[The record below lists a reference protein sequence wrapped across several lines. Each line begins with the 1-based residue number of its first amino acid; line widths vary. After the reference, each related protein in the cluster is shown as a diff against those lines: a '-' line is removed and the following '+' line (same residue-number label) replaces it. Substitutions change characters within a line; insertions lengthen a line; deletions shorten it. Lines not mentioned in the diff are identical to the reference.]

1 MTPNVK
7 ITVTERNGR
16 HCASTGA
23 SWESAVGYSAVR
35 AGDFIFVTG
44 TVGIEAD
51 GSYAPSLKAQ
61 LRRALDIIIAAVEA
75 LGGKAADIVRTRM
88 FVTDIDK
95 WKEAGAVHRE
105 FFDHIRPA
113 TTMVQISRL
122 IDKDA
127 MIESRPMRHPMKR
140 TVIGWRESRADEE
153 FLRSSRL
160 GPRPYPWMTL
170 FRAG

>member
-16 HCASTGA
+16 QCASTGS
-23 SWESAVGYSAVR
+23 SWEAAIGYSRAVR

-61 LRRALDIIIAAVEA
+61 TRRALDIIIAAVEA

-88 FVTDIDK
+88 FVTDITN

-105 FFDHIRPA
+105 FFDHVRPDL
-113 TTMVQISRL
+113 TVVQLARL

-127 MIESRPMRHPMKR
+127 VVEIE
-140 TVIGWRESRADEE
+140 ADALIHEE
-153 FLRSSRL
+153 NRDRL
-160 GPRPYPWMTL
+160 
-170 FRAG
+170 A

>member
-16 HCASTGA
+16 HCASTG
-23 SWESAVGYSAVR
+23 STWESAVGYSRAVR

-61 LRRALDIIIAAVEA
+61 TRRALDIIIAAVEA

-88 FVTDIDK
+88 FVTDIDAL
-95 WKEAGAVHRE
+95 EGSRRGPPGVLRSHSTDHDHGA
-105 FFDHIRPA
+105 
-113 TTMVQISRL
+113 
-122 IDKDA
+122 
-127 MIESRPMRHPMKR
+127 SRPPDRQGCHDR
-140 TVIGWRESRADEE
+140 DRGRCAD
-153 FLRSSRL
+153 
-160 GPRPYPWMTL
+160 P
-170 FRAG
+170 

>member
-7 ITVTERNGR
+7 TTVTERNGR
-16 HCASTGA
+16 HCASTG
-23 SWESAVGYSAVR
+23 STWESAVGYSRAVR

-51 GSYAPSLKAQ
+51 GSYAPGLKAQ
-61 LRRALDIIIAAVEA
+61 TRRAYDIIIAAVEA

-88 FVTDIDK
+88 FVTDITH

-113 TTMVQISRL
+113 LTMVQVARL
-122 IDKDA
+122 IDTDA
-127 MIESRPMRHPMKR
+127 MVEIE
-140 TVIGWRESRADEE
+140 ADAFLHEE
-153 FLRSSRL
+153 ERDRL
-160 GPRPYPWMTL
+160 
-170 FRAG
+170 A

>member
-23 SWESAVGYSAVR
+23 SWEAAVGYSRAVR

-51 GSYAPSLKAQ
+51 GTYTPSLKAQ
-61 LRRALDIIIAAVEA
+61 TRRAFDIIVAAVEA

-88 FVTDIDK
+88 FVTDIAD

-105 FFDHIRPA
+105 FFDHIRPT
-113 TTMVQISRL
+113 TTMVQVSRL

-127 MIESRPMRHPMKR
+127 MIE
-140 TVIGWRESRADEE
+140 IEADALVHEGDRDR
-153 FLRSSRL
+153 F
-160 GPRPYPWMTL
+160 
-170 FRAG
+170 A